1 MKKLKEFLG
10 KPLVTGALFAVA
22 LALLLLGSIG
32 GTRAALTIQS
42 EYYNSE
48 VEVLNIGV
56 ALVEK
61 DTDGVFQVVSGKDAL
76 MGENTPIGKAVKIEN
91 SESKKFYV
99 GKKYPETLA
108 VRNTADIKEYVRVA
122 VYKYWLDEDGTTK
135 NYEMDSDWIK
145 LGFVTSGNWSID
157 GESTTK
163 ERTVLYYSEPIAPG
177 EDTTEFLESVTI
189 DPKATKK
196 ITKTEVVE
204 GNVTKIS
211 WTYDYNGK
219 QFCLEVYV
227 DSVQDHNPDTAKVSA
242 WGVNK

>member
-22 LALLLLGSIG
+22 LALLLIGSIG

-61 DTDGVFQVVSGKDAL
+61 DADGVFQVVSGKDAL

-108 VRNTADIKEYVRVA
+108 VRNTADIDEYVRVA
-122 VYKYWLDEDGTTK
+122 VYKYWLDENGNK
-135 NYEMDSDWIK
+135 FPEMDSQWIE
-145 LGFVTSGNWSID
+145 LGFVTTGNWSID
-157 GESTTK
+157 AESTTE

-177 EDTTEFLESVTI
+177 EDTTEFLESVSI
-189 DPKATKK
+189 NKQATKK
-196 ITKTEVVE
+196 ITKTETVE

>member
-1 MKKLKEFLG
+1 MKKLKEFRG

-22 LALLLLGSIG
+22 LALLLIGSIG

-61 DTDGVFQVVSGKDAL
+61 DADGVFQVVSGKDAL

-108 VRNTADIKEYVRVA
+108 VRNTADIDEYVRVA
-122 VYKYWLDEDGTTK
+122 VYKYWLDENGNK
-135 NYEMDSDWIK
+135 FPEMDSQWIE
-145 LGFVTSGNWSID
+145 LGFVTTGNWSID
-157 GESTTK
+157 AESTTE

-177 EDTTEFLESVTI
+177 EDTTEFLESVSI
-189 DPKATKK
+189 NKQATKK
-196 ITKTEVVE
+196 ITKTETVE

>member
-22 LALLLLGSIG
+22 LALLLIGSIG

-61 DTDGVFQVVSGKDAL
+61 DADGVFQVVSGKDAL

-108 VRNTADIKEYVRVA
+108 VRNMADIDEYVRVA
-122 VYKYWLDEDGTTK
+122 VYKYWLDENGNK
-135 NYEMDSDWIK
+135 FPEMDSQWIE
-145 LGFVTSGNWSID
+145 LGFVTTGNWSID
-157 GESTTK
+157 AESTTE

-177 EDTTEFLESVTI
+177 EDTTEFLESVSI
-189 DPKATKK
+189 NKQATKK
-196 ITKTEVVE
+196 ITKTETVE